1 MAAKTGAQAEKD
13 TDGAQEGPYLADIF
27 RFLWK
32 GWPTVLSAASLGA
45 ALAALYLVYVS
56 VSQPSTTSYREA
68 IALTS
73 KGTKPG
79 FYPNGLAY
87 SPTDIRSPAVLNSV
101 FTAIKLSDFGLT
113 QMDLASAL
121 TVAPYSPA
129 ERQIHLKFRPLLIN
143 DQLPAAERR
152 RIEDEYQAALNS
164 ARADGALLT
173 LTFND
178 SLSIPGQV
186 SRKTLDAVLFNWVR
200 LYVDELGVANA
211 PNARGSKILVDEKQ
225 AAGLDYVQA
234 YEFAKS
240 AHEELRTRIAA
251 LSELPGI
258 NDVTLSETGR
268 TLRDVAREA
277 DALGVLRIDGILAP
291 IADSGLSR
299 DAALT
304 RLTLKS
310 TALEANQNRVGLDR
324 RMQLIDDIVRQS
336 TAVSQRSAEAGTAS
350 ATTLSQLSDSTVAQL
365 VDLALKNADRPF
377 VQELLTEK
385 KELGKARSEL
395 TGRIETIERQ
405 IAAISAFETSGAQ
418 GSADLGS
425 AELAGRF
432 QKTIAIVAADLNR
445 LWADI
450 GTLTERVAATQLNA
464 EKSIYVKMP
473 ILDSELSEG
482 GLRSGGVWVRALMLL
497 AFCTLAGLL
506 LHLGRAA
513 LGMAK

>member
-1 MAAKTGAQAEKD
+1 LAAKTGAQAAKHANG
-13 TDGAQEGPYLADIF
+13 TQEGPYLADIF

-32 GWPTVLSAASLGA
+32 GWPTVLYAAALGA

-56 VSQPSTTSYREA
+56 ASRPMTTSYREA

-79 FYPNGLAY
+79 YYPNGLAY

-101 FTAIKLSDFGLT
+101 FTALKLSDFGLT
-113 QMDLASAL
+113 QLDLASAL

-129 ERQIHLKFRPLLIN
+129 ERRIQLKFRPLLIN
-143 DQLPAAERR
+143 DQLPAEERR
-152 RIEDEYQAALNS
+152 RIEDEYEDALNN

-178 SLSIPGQV
+178 SQSIPSQV
-186 SRKTLDAVLFNWVR
+186 SMRTLDAVLSNWVR
-200 LYVDELGVANA
+200 LYVDEFGAANA

-225 AAGLDYVQA
+225 AAGLDYVLA
-234 YEFAKS
+234 YEFARS
-240 AHEELRTRIAA
+240 AHAELRTRIAA

-258 NDVTLSETGR
+258 KDVTLGESGR
-268 TLRDVAREA
+268 TLSDVAREA
-277 DALGVLRIDGILAP
+277 DALGVHRIDGILAP

-310 TALEANQNRVGLDR
+310 AVLEATQNHTGLDR

-336 TAVSQRSAEAGTAS
+336 ITVSEQGAEAGTAS

-385 KELGKARSEL
+385 KQLGKSQARKGPLPSPNDFKKP
-395 TGRIETIERQ
+395 
-405 IAAISAFETSGAQ
+405 S
-418 GSADLGS
+418 
-425 AELAGRF
+425 
-432 QKTIAIVAADLNR
+432 
-445 LWADI
+445 
-450 GTLTERVAATQLNA
+450 QL
-464 EKSIYVKMP
+464 S
-473 ILDSELSEG
+473 
-482 GLRSGGVWVRALMLL
+482 LL
-497 AFCTLAGLL
+497 I
-506 LHLGRAA
+506 
-513 LGMAK
+513 

>member
-1 MAAKTGAQAEKD
+1 MAAKTGAQAAKD
-13 TDGAQEGPYLADIF
+13 TDGTQEGPYLADIF

-32 GWPTVLSAASLGA
+32 GWPTVLSAAALGA

-79 FYPNGLAY
+79 FYPNGVAY
-87 SPTDIRSPAVLNSV
+87 SPTDLRSPAVLNSV
-101 FTAIKLSDFGLT
+101 FTTLKLGDFGLT
-113 QMDLASAL
+113 QQDLASAL

-129 ERQIHLKFRPLLIN
+129 ERQIHLKFRPQLIN
-143 DQLPAAERR
+143 DQLPTEERR
-152 RIEDEYQAALNS
+152 RIEDEYQAALNN
-164 ARADGALLT
+164 ARADGALIT

-178 SLSIPGQV
+178 SFSVPGQV
-186 SRKTLDAVLFNWVR
+186 SRKTLDAILSNWVR
-200 LYVDELGVANA
+200 LYVDELGAANA
-211 PNARGSKILVDEKQ
+211 PDARGSKILVDEKQ
-225 AAGLDYVQA
+225 AESLDYVLA
-234 YEFAKS
+234 YEFTKS
-240 AHEELRTRIAA
+240 VYAELQARIAA
-251 LSELPGI
+251 LSDLRGI
-258 NDVTLSETGR
+258 NDVVISDTGR
-268 TLRDVAREA
+268 TLSDVAREA
-277 DALGVLRIDGILAP
+277 DALGILRIDGILAP

-304 RLTLKS
+304 KLTLKS
-310 TALEANQNRVGLDR
+310 AALEANQNRTGLDR

-336 TAVSQRSAEAGTAS
+336 TAVSERSAEAGTAS

-385 KELGKARSEL
+385 KQLGKSRSEL

-405 IAAISAFETSGAQ
+405 IAAISAFETSGAP
-418 GSADLGS
+418 GS

-432 QKTIAIVAADLNR
+432 QKTIAIVTADLNR
-445 LWADI
+445 LWAEI
-450 GTLTERVAATQLNA
+450 SALTERVAAKQLNA
-464 EKSIYVKMP
+464 EKSIYVKIP
-473 ILDSELSEG
+473 ILDSEFSEG
-482 GLRSGGVWVRALMLL
+482 GLWNRGAWVRALMLL
-497 AFCTLAGLL
+497 VFCTLAGFL

-513 LGMAK
+513 LGTAK